1 LRTARRLGTEAAPA
15 AVLAIMIDR
24 YSRPELTAIWSDGA
38 RFALWLEI
46 ELAVCEA
53 MEARGRVPTG
63 SAAAVR
69 ERATGKL
76 DPKRILEIEAITRHD
91 VIAFLTHVEELAGEP
106 ARWLHLGM
114 TSSDVLDT
122 ALALQSVKAL
132 NSILDGVDALQRALA
147 LRAREHAKT
156 PVMGRS
162 HGIHAEP
169 ITAGLTFARWYAEVG
184 RARTRLARAKE
195 AIAVG
200 KIAGAV
206 GVYGNLD
213 PAIEAEALGR
223 LGLAAETVATQIVA
237 RDRHAEV
244 LCALALLGTAIEQ
257 IALGIRHWQRTEVG
271 EAEEGFTAGQQGS
284 SAMPHKKNPI
294 LSENL
299 TGLARLLRSY
309 AQAGLEDVALW
320 HERDISHSSVERVA
334 LPDATILAHFMA
346 VRAIGLVEKLVVHPD
361 RMRANLE
368 RTGGLYFSEAVLL
381 ALVRTGLARQ
391 PAYELVQRS
400 ALAAIGEAAAE
411 GQTGARPGRFREL
424 LGADPEI
431 AARLPAAEL
440 DACFDLEHHLRHVPA
455 IFERARAAYA
465 AALLGGTP

>member
-1 LRTARRLGTEAAPA
+1 
-15 AVLAIMIDR
+15 MIPR
-24 YSRPELTAIWSDGA
+24 YSRPELAALWDD
-38 RFALWLEI
+38 RFRFELWLEV
-46 ELAVCEA
+46 ELAACEA
-53 MEARGRVPTG
+53 MEHAGTVPTG
-63 SAAAVR
+63 TAAAVR
-69 ERATGKL
+69 AKASGKL
-76 DPKRILEIEAITRHD
+76 VAERILEIERQTRHD

-122 ALALQSVKAL
+122 SLAIQTGRALEKIISGVIALA
-132 NSILDGVDALQRALA
+132 NALA
-147 LRAREHAKT
+147 AKAREHATT
-156 PVMGRS
+156 PTIGRS

-169 ITAGLTFARWYAEVG
+169 ITAGLVFARWNAEVVRASSRLV
-184 RARTRLARAKE
+184 RARH

-213 PAIEAEALGR
+213 PAIERAALGK
-223 LGLAAETVATQIVA
+223 LGLEPETVATQIVA

-244 LCALALLGTAIEQ
+244 LTAIALLGTAIEQ
-257 IALGIRHWQRTEVG
+257 IALGVRHWQRTEVG
-271 EAEEGFTAGQQGS
+271 EAEEGFAAGQKGS

-309 AQAGLEDVALW
+309 AQAGMEDVALW

-334 LPDATILAHFMA
+334 LPDATVLADFMVA
-346 VRAIGLVEKLVVHPD
+346 RATSLVQGLVVHPA

-368 RTGGLYFSEAVLL
+368 RTGGLFFSEAVLL
-381 ALVRTGLARQ
+381 ALIKTGLPRQ
-391 PAYELVQRS
+391 KAYEMVQRS
-400 ALAAIGEAAAE
+400 ALAAIREAAAE
-411 GQTGARPGRFREL
+411 GVAGAKPGRFREL
-424 LGADPEI
+424 LGADPDVSSRLD
-431 AARLPAAEL
+431 AAAL

-455 IFERARAAYA
+455 ILDRA
-465 AALLGGTP
+465 LGVVR